1 MHGVA
6 VVFAEIFADYVVAGK
21 PRHDVA
27 AVIDVVSLDQI
38 FVRIPRAHG
47 VSASRHVKALF

>member
-6 VVFAEIFADYVVAGK
+6 VIFAEIFADYVVARK
-21 PRHDVA
+21 PRHDIA

>member
-1 MHGVA
+1 MYGVA
-6 VVFAEIFADYVVAGK
+6 VIFAEIFADDVVARK

-47 VSASRHVKALF
+47 VAASRHIKALF

>member
-6 VVFAEIFADYVVAGK
+6 VVLPVVLADYIVAGK

>member
-6 VVFAEIFADYVVAGK
+6 VVLPVVLADYVVAGK

-27 AVIDVVSLDQI
+27 AVIDVVSLD
-38 FVRIPRAHG
+38 
-47 VSASRHVKALF
+47 